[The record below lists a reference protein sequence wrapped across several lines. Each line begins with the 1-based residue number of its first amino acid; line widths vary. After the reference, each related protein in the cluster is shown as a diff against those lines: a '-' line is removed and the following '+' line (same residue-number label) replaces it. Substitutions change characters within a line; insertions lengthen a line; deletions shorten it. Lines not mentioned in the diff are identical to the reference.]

1 MSSADQPV
9 PVRLALSLWF
19 FLLANSEI
27 CCYFMVFLNQIKS
40 ASVVSLPL
48 PLMVFL
54 WGTLTIPRP
63 TKTFWV
69 TMIAYVEVSLVSLN
83 CWAPYCLWV
92 QLNYM
97 VLLTKKCGANK
108 FLREGAGSNQI
119 LEWNYTNVYF
129 SSSGPGYC

>member
-69 TMIAYVEVSLVSLN
+69 TMIAYVEVSLVFLN
-83 CWAPYCLWV
+83 CLA
-92 QLNYM
+92 
-97 VLLTKKCGANK
+97 
-108 FLREGAGSNQI
+108 S
-119 LEWNYTNVYF
+119 
-129 SSSGPGYC
+129 